1 MGRPIIEL
9 KDVYF
14 SIDGKP
20 VIEGLSL
27 QVNEGETI
35 TIMGRS
41 GCGKT
46 VTLKLILGLY
56 KPDSGEIW
64 VDGREISRL
73 SFDQL
78 AEVRKKIGVLFQSS
92 ALFDSMTVGENVGFM
107 LYQHTKLPRRE
118 IEKIVAEKLELV
130 GLPGT
135 QDLKPAQLSGG
146 MRKRVGLAR
155 AIAMNPKIILY
166 DEPTTALDPMTV
178 SGIIRMIKE
187 LHDKLGVTSVIVTH
201 DIPSAFFLSTRI
213 AVMNKGKIIE
223 VGTPQ
228 QIQQSQNPFVKAF
241 LSGESDAKENSL

>member
-1 MGRPIIEL
+1 MSRPIIEL

-20 VIEGLSL
+20 VINGLSL
-27 QVNEGETI
+27 QVEEGETMI
-35 TIMGRS
+35 VMGRS

-46 VTLKLILGLY
+46 ITLKLILGLF

-64 VDGREISRL
+64 VDGREISEL
-73 SFDQL
+73 SFDQMV
-78 AEVRKKIGVLFQSS
+78 EVRRKIGVLFQSS

-107 LYQHTKLPRRE
+107 LRQHTDLPQRE
-118 IEKIVAEKLELV
+118 IQKIVAEKLSLV

-135 QDLKPAQLSGG
+135 EELKPAQLSGG

-155 AIAMNPKIILY
+155 AIAMDPKIILY

-178 SGIIRMIKE
+178 SGILKMIKD
-187 LHDKLGVTSVIVTH
+187 LHNKLGVTSVVVTH
-201 DIPSAFFLSTRI
+201 DISSAFFLGTRI
-213 AVMNKGKIIE
+213 AVMSEGRIIE

-241 LSGESDAKENSL
+241 LSGESDAKENGF